1 MDSPDN
7 FCYICGEVTFASK
20 KRNITAAVKKAYH
33 HYFGCKVGDQDKSWD
48 PHYCCNKCATNLRQ
62 WLNKKRKSMPFAV
75 PMVWRAPTDN
85 SSNCY
90 FCMIPPVAKR
100 MSRKKKWTVKYPNI
114 PSALHPVPH
123 GEELSIPVP
132 PESYT
137 LDSDHDDGQDSA
149 GPEPSKS
156 ANPDF
161 EPSYSSLEPHLISQ
175 SELNDLVRDLEL
187 PNSKAEL
194 LGSRLQQ
201 WNLLESDVRISL
213 FRDHQIELVQFFLM
227 EGDLVYCHDIDGLMA
242 ALRITYDPN
251 GWRLFIDSS
260 KTSLKAVL
268 LHNGNVLLS
277 IPVGHA
283 VHMKETYD
291 NMKQLLRCIKYEQHQ

>member
-1 MDSPDN
+1 
-7 FCYICGEVTFASK
+7 
-20 KRNITAAVKKAYH
+20 
-33 HYFGCKVGDQDKSWD
+33 
-48 PHYCCNKCATNLRQ
+48 
-62 WLNKKRKSMPFAV
+62 MPFAIPV
-75 PMVWRAPTDN
+75 VWREPADH

-90 FCMIPPVAKR
+90 FCMIPPVSKG
-100 MSRKKKWTVKYPNI
+100 MSRKKKWTVEYPNI

-123 GEELSIPVP
+123 GEELPIPVP

-137 LDSDHDDGQDSA
+137 LDSDDDHDDDQDSA
-149 GPEPSKS
+149 GPEPSTS
-156 ANPDF
+156 ADPDF
-161 EPSYSSLEPHLISQ
+161 EPSHSSLEPHLISQ

-187 PNSKAEL
+187 PKSKAEL

-213 FRDHQIELVQFFLM
+213 FRDRQKELVQFFLM

-277 IPVGHA
+277 IQHETTVQ
-283 VHMKETYD
+283 VHKV
-291 NMKQLLRCIKYEQHQ
+291 